1 MSKLF
6 HKDIYLPAFL
16 GDLNVYRPMSV
27 MPTRHAL
34 EASLLR
40 GFRAPRTIPAG
51 ATVIEVEVGSH
62 GSIDKIV
69 YRFGFD
75 KTNDLVAVV
84 RGNRLI
90 TCWLNAKADKHSTLD
105 RTKYQK
111 RAA

>member
-16 GDLNVYRPMSV
+16 GDLNLYSDLAIV
-27 MPTRHAL
+27 PTRHAL

-51 ATVIEVEVGSH
+51 AMVIEVEVESNR
-62 GSIDKIV
+62 ITKTV

-84 RGNRLI
+84 RGGRLI

-105 RTKYQK
+105 RTKYEK